1 MKITSFISES
11 IISAVGWTLLHAVW
25 QGFAFVLIAAIVLYA
40 LRKRPSY
47 GRYWVGISTM
57 TLQLITSVVTFAVY
71 YQPYTASAVVPKI
84 VPSAHYLASQLA
96 YAQVA
101 LPWYKQVLL
110 FLQIHL
116 DSIVLFWGIGASV
129 LLIRLVGSWV
139 YVQQLR
145 AEGIRLTEPRVQSLF
160 RRIADTLQVRQT
172 VHLFESVRVNTPMV
186 IGFVKPVVLLP
197 VGLVTGLTT
206 KQIEAVLAHEL
217 AHVKRYDYLVNLLQ
231 SLVEVVYFFHPALW
245 WLSVRVREE
254 REHCCDD
261 IAIQVCGDKIALVK
275 ALAEVAS
282 FRSTPVLAMAFA
294 SKKGVLLNRVQ
305 RILGVSARPST
316 SNGNLAGVLL
326 VILLTL
332 GVSVYAFQQ
341 DEKPKTN
348 KAKNAGKV
356 LKTTGDG
363 TRIEMD
369 ENLKLSKII
378 WKKRA
383 LSKSEIA
390 NIQKLREQVN
400 EGALNLDNVKSQEQR
415 DILLR
420 IIEME
425 NGLHDG
431 LKGLEDVSISEF
443 YVKLDS
449 LDFGADSPIKEFEVW
464 SDDKNLLTKIVD
476 SVLVSGKWVEMDEA
490 KIAVLQ
496 RKIDSLSRLM
506 EPQHQKMEVLR
517 REMEQYEFKT
527 SELER
532 KMEVLEWKRSKFYE
546 GRGQLLEKRNR
557 IMYQDGQKVKKSEAE
572 VEKELAQFEEQIKQQ
587 ETQIQQLNQQTGE
600 LRQQIK
606 AARQPLEE
614 LENQIRKL
622 EEMNEKYSNEME
634 RYSSEMAH
642 MFPPPPPPAAPRARA
657 IRAPRAVASPRSP
670 RPALAP
676 VSPISPKT
684 PPPPPPKKK

>member
-25 QGFAFVLIAAIVLYA
+25 QGFIFVLIAAIVLYA

-57 TLQLITSVVTFAVY
+57 TLQLITSVVTFAIY
-71 YQPYTASAVVPKI
+71 YQPYTASGVVPKI
-84 VPSAHYLASQLA
+84 VPSAHYLASRLA

-206 KQIEAVLAHEL
+206 KQVEAVLAHEL

-431 LKGLEDVSISEF
+431 LKGLGALSAI
-443 YVKLDS
+443 
-449 LDFGADSPIKEFEVW
+449 DFEAMVPNEAELEAITEAALEEAQPV
-464 SDDKNLLTKIVD
+464 VD
-476 SVLVSGKWVEMDEA
+476 
-490 KIAVLQ
+490 AVLAAFPDSINMARMSAHS

-572 VEKELAQFEEQIKQQ
+572 VEKELVQFEEQIKQQ

-657 IRAPRAVASPRSP
+657 IKAPRAVASPRSP

>member
-25 QGFAFVLIAAIVLYA
+25 QGFILVLVAAIVLYA

-71 YQPYTASAVVPKI
+71 YQPYTASAVAPKI

-116 DSIVLFWGIGASV
+116 DSIVMFWGIGASV

-186 IGFVKPVVLLP
+186 IGFVKPVILLP

-206 KQIEAVLAHEL
+206 KQVEAVLAHEL
-217 AHVKRYDYLVNLLQ
+217 AHIKRYDYLVNLLQ

-282 FRSTPVLAMAFA
+282 FRTTPVLAMAFA

-400 EGALNLDNVKSQEQR
+400 EGTLNLDNVKSQEQR

-431 LKGLEDVSISEF
+431 LKGLEALSAI
-443 YVKLDS
+443 
-449 LDFGADSPIKEFEVW
+449 DFEAMVPNEAELEAITEAALEEAQPV
-464 SDDKNLLTKIVD
+464 VD
-476 SVLVSGKWVEMDEA
+476 
-490 KIAVLQ
+490 AVLAAFPDSINMARMSAHS

-506 EPQHQKMEVLR
+506 EPQHQKMEALH

-532 KMEVLEWKRSKFYE
+532 KMEVLEWKRSKLYD

-557 IMYQDGQKVKKSEAE
+557 TMYQEGQKVKKSEAE

-587 ETQIQQLNQQTGE
+587 ETQIQQLNQQTAE

-606 AARQPLEE
+606 SARQPLEE

-622 EEMNEKYSNEME
+622 EEMNEKYSHEME

-642 MFPPPPPPAAPRARA
+642 MFPPPPPPAAPRA

-676 VSPISPKT
+676 VAPISPISSKT

>member
-11 IISAVGWTLLHAVW
+11 IISAVGWTLLHAIW

-40 LRKRPSY
+40 LRRRSSY
-47 GRYWVGISTM
+47 SRYWVGISTM
-57 TLQLITSVVTFAVY
+57 ILQLITSVVTFAVY
-71 YQPYTASAVVPKI
+71 YQPYTSSSVAPKF
-84 VPSAHYLASQLA
+84 VPSAQYLASRLA

-116 DSIVLFWGIGASV
+116 DTIVLFWGIGASV

-160 RRIADTLQVRQT
+160 RRIADALQIRQT

-186 IGFVKPVVLLP
+186 IGFIKPVVLLP
-197 VGLVTGLTT
+197 VGLVTGLTN

-282 FRSTPVLAMAFA
+282 FRTTPILAMAFA

-341 DEKPKTN
+341 DEKPKIN
-348 KAKNAGKV
+348 KAKTSKFSHKSDV
-356 LKTTGDG
+356 VITEKDG
-363 TRIEMD
+363 ERIEMN
-369 ENLKLSKII
+369 EVNGNMKLTKVMWKHRQLSKEEVAELQIL
-378 WKKRA
+378 KEKMN
-383 LSKSEIA
+383 SG
-390 NIQKLREQVN
+390 Q
-400 EGALNLDNVKSQEQR
+400 LNLDNVKTEQR

-431 LKGLEDVSISEF
+431 LKGLGALSAI
-443 YVKLDS
+443 
-449 LDFGADSPIKEFEVW
+449 DFEAMVPNEAELEAITEAALEEAQP
-464 SDDKNLLTKIVD
+464 LVD
-476 SVLVSGKWVEMDEA
+476 
-490 KIAVLQ
+490 AVLAAFPDSINMARMSAHS

-506 EPQHQKMEVLR
+506 EPQHQKMEVIR

-546 GRGQLLEKRNR
+546 VRGQLLEKRNR
-557 IMYQDGQKVKKSEAE
+557 VMYQEGQKVKKSEAE
-572 VEKELAQFEEQIKQQ
+572 VEKELAQFEEQIKQH

-606 AARQPLEE
+606 AARQPVEE

-676 VSPISPKT
+676 VAPISPKT
-684 PPPPPPKKK
+684 PPPAPPKKK